1 MERPQVG
8 LPLEQPIITQL
19 FCKILD
25 KRFKAPKQTRE
36 ETLGKTTMPSLRTI
50 LTKKLAQL

>member
-25 KRFKAPKQTRE
+25 KRFKAPNRTRE